1 MKFRLKRLAAV
12 VMASVLAFSVC
23 PTMTAQAKGE
33 VWTHPGDGW
42 HYLEGTDVK
51 VNIKDGVLRISGTG
65 AIPDYDYWS
74 LQERPWNSSDI
85 QYVFID
91 DTISSI
97 GSYAFFNM
105 KNLKYIHMGTNTFI
119 SDISCF
125 DRIAYIPV
133 FRIYSKGETTK
144 MIGNIPYTSLD
155 SIKAVAQT
163 NLNGACYILDSKNE
177 ADKFQNSTNPT
188 ITNVYYATDSKAP
201 WQAVQDNG
209 NGGVATP
216 ICSLSSKNPNSSYVV
231 SAQRRYPGQ
240 LCYEAFAAFLGDY
253 TFATTFNLVVTKNGK
268 NVDYTD
274 NALEYVLTIP
284 KEFRMTGRTFKLLAI
299 GSGTVYTYDDLD
311 SSDSTITFAT
321 QRPITAYALIY
332 K

>member
-1 MKFRLKRLAAV
+1 MKFRLKRLAAA

-23 PTMTAQAKGE
+23 PVMTAQAKGE

-105 KNLKYIHMGTNTFI
+105 KSLKYIHMSTSTFI

-133 FRIYSKGETTK
+133 FRIYSNGENTK

-201 WQAVQDNG
+201 WQAVNDNG

-216 ICSLSSKNPNSSYVV
+216 IAVSASFALATSLSTAVLLASIDDCNVV
-231 SAQRRYPGQ
+231 SANS
-240 LCYEAFAAFLGDY
+240 LAEVSSVILD
-253 TFATTFNLVVTKNGK
+253 
-268 NVDYTD
+268 
-274 NALEYVLTIP
+274 LT
-284 KEFRMTGRTFKLLAI
+284 
-299 GSGTVYTYDDLD
+299 S
-311 SSDSTITFAT
+311 SSDE
-321 QRPITAYALIY
+321 LISDNDCV
-332 K
+332 